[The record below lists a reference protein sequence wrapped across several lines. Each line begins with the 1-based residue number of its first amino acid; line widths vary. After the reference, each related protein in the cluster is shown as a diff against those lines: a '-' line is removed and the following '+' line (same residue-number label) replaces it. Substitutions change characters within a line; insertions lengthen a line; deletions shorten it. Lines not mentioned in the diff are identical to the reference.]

1 MGYARE
7 AVYGVALFDY
17 ISSITTF
24 VMGAGGREEVG
35 VVDEGEVMLRE
46 RERKIRRK
54 RITGHS
60 GIKTRRAKQ
69 RGVRQTDRDR
79 DRDRQRERER
89 E

>member
-46 RERKIRRK
+46 RKKNKKKKNHR
-54 RITGHS
+54 S
-60 GIKTRRAKQ
+60 
-69 RGVRQTDRDR
+69 
-79 DRDRQRERER
+79 
-89 E
+89 